1 MSQQSR
7 GTPAIKQEPFT
18 NSVNPQV
25 VFNRQQQQQ
34 QQQQQTQQTQR
45 SQPSSRP
52 NPLMFMPSS
61 SSALQ
66 HQYINDTTL
75 ANSSTFADDELAE
88 SLGGYGSLG
97 MDAFPSYAN
106 SNNGAFGFNSA
117 ARNSSGNGIS
127 HRANAST
134 EGKSF
139 PMRLQTQNPL
149 YAASPSDFTSF
160 SPDYGSP
167 APIPFNRQARPGQ
180 MTSMSMPQ
188 FGGPNH
194 AAIMIGAGSL
204 TGSPSTPGFVGNSF
218 GGYGDMEGTDM
229 AKYSQ
234 TKCPVLTIDKLR

>member
-1 MSQQSR
+1 
-7 GTPAIKQEPFT
+7 
-18 NSVNPQV
+18 
-25 VFNRQQQQQ
+25 
-34 QQQQQTQQTQR
+34 
-45 SQPSSRP
+45 
-52 NPLMFMPSS
+52 MFMPSS

-66 HQYINDTTL
+66 HQYINDDTL

-97 MDAFPSYAN
+97 MDPFSYSNAN
-106 SNNGAFGFNSA
+106 NSAFGFNSSD
-117 ARNSSGNGIS
+117 RNPSGNGIA
-127 HRANAST
+127 HRATAST

-149 YAASPSDFTSF
+149 SYAASPSDFTSF

-180 MTSMSMPQ
+180 LTSMSMPQ

-204 TGSPSTPGFVGNSF
+204 TASPSTPGFVGNSF
-218 GGYGDMEGTDM
+218 GGYGEMEGTDM
-229 AKYSQ
+229 AKYLFHPAQS
-234 TKCPVLTIDKLR
+234 

>member
-1 MSQQSR
+1 
-7 GTPAIKQEPFT
+7 
-18 NSVNPQV
+18 
-25 VFNRQQQQQ
+25 
-34 QQQQQTQQTQR
+34 
-45 SQPSSRP
+45 
-52 NPLMFMPSS
+52 MFMPSS

-66 HQYINDTTL
+66 HQYINDDTL

-97 MDAFPSYAN
+97 MDPFSYSN
-106 SNNGAFGFNSA
+106 TNNGAFGFNSTD
-117 ARNSSGNGIS
+117 RNTSGNGIH
-127 HRANAST
+127 HRATTST

-149 YAASPSDFTSF
+149 YAASPSEFTSF

-167 APIPFNRQARPGQ
+167 GPIPFNRQARPGQ

-229 AKYSQ
+229 AKYFHTGPQ
-234 TKCPVLTIDKLR
+234 ELTIDKLR